1 MTPFLLPHARGQW
14 AARWVAGVLGC
25 ASTQVTTTPEYG
37 IRLPKPERVAVQRFA
52 SSPDEVRLD
61 HNVIADRIAGLAAQ

>member
-1 MTPFLLPHARGQW
+1 MTPLLLPHARVQW
-14 AARWVAGVLGC
+14 AAPLVAAGLCC
-25 ASTQVTTTPEYG
+25 ASTQITTTSEYG
-37 IRLPKPERVAVQRFA
+37 IRLQRVVVHRFA